1 MSNRKGLLLL
11 LLTSFIWGTAFV
23 AQRKGME
30 YIGPFTFNGIRCFI
44 GAAFLVPLIIITT
57 KYARKMSPEDPAALK
72 DRASR
77 KSLII
82 GGLLCGMLMFAASSL
97 QQYGMVFTTAGKA
110 GFITAMYII
119 IVPILGLFMGK
130 KVRPILWLCVV
141 MAVAGL
147 FLLTMKEDLTFATGD
162 LLVLA
167 CALFFSVHIL
177 VIDHYTVR
185 TNAVGL
191 STIQLFVT
199 GIISIPFI
207 VIFEKVDWNMVM
219 ECAIPILYAGI
230 MSCGVAYTLQI
241 VAQKYTEPT
250 IASLVLSLESVFAV
264 LAGVVILGE
273 VISMREL
280 TGCIL
285 MFIAIILAQLP
296 SKWAPLNG
304 VDE

>member
-1 MSNRKGLLLL
+1 MQNKKGLPLL

-30 YIGPFTFNGIRCFI
+30 YIGPFTFNGIRCLI
-44 GAAFLVPLIIITT
+44 GALFLVPLVVFTV
-57 KYARKMSPEDPAALK
+57 KFARKAGADDPAALGNYN
-72 DRASR
+72 SR
-77 KSLII
+77 RSLMVGGILC
-82 GGLLCGMLMFAASSL
+82 GLLMFTASSL

-119 IVPILGLFMGK
+119 IVPILGLFIGK
-130 KVRPILWLCVV
+130 KVRPILWLCV
-141 MAVAGL
+141 ALAIAGL
-147 FLLTMKEDLTFATGD
+147 FLLTMKEDLTVSPGD

-167 CALFFSVHIL
+167 CALFFSLHIL

-191 STIQLFVT
+191 SAVQLLIT
-199 GIISIPFI
+199 GILSIPCI
-207 VIFEKVDWNMVM
+207 IIFEKVDWDMVM
-219 ECAIPILYAGI
+219 ECAIPILYAGV

-241 VAQKYTEPT
+241 VAQKFTEPT
-250 IASLVLSLESVFAV
+250 LASLVLSLESVFAV
-264 LAGVVILGE
+264 LAGVVVLGE

-285 MFIAIILAQLP
+285 MFVAIILAQLP
-296 SKWAPLNG
+296 EKKLVNK
-304 VDE
+304 